1 MPTATHPCS
10 DDRYDGRWGV
20 PTFKE
25 YLEVIGNASR
35 VVGVY
40 PETKHASFHDALE
53 LGCWD
58 GRTFTDAV
66 LDELV
71 G

>member
-1 MPTATHPCS
+1 M
-10 DDRYDGRWGV
+10 

>member
-1 MPTATHPCS
+1 MPTFS
-10 DDRYDGRWGV
+10 EFLQVIDG
-20 PTFKE
+20 
-25 YLEVIGNASR
+25 ASR

-40 PETKHASFHDALE
+40 PETKHASFHDALG
-53 LGCWD
+53 LGCWG

-71 G
+71 GRLR